1 MMIFKKISRYLY
13 SALSRWLEVQK
24 DRQIKASMHFCGRD
38 VTLYHPVIFYGAEA
52 LDIGDNTSVAPFVHV
67 WCGGRVIIGAR
78 CMIGSHTAITS
89 LTHNYDAPEMWKTIE
104 AAPVVIGDDV
114 WIGSHAVIL
123 PGVKIGN
130 GVVVGA
136 GSIVSKDVPENAVV
150 YGSPAL
156 VQAYRQTTAVNRQA

>member
-13 SALSRWLEVQK
+13 SALSRWLEMQK
-24 DRQIKASMHFCGRD
+24 DRQIKESMHFCGKD
-38 VTLYHPVIFYGAEA
+38 VKLYHPVIFYGAEA
-52 LDIGDNTSVAPFVHV
+52 LDIGDNTSVAPFVHI

-78 CMIGSHTAITS
+78 CMIGSHAAITS
-89 LTHNYDAPEMWKTIE
+89 LTHNYGAPEMWKTIE

-123 PGVKIGN
+123 PGVKINN
-130 GVVVGA
+130 GAVVGA

-150 YGSPAL
+150 YGSPAV
-156 VQAYRQTTAVNRQA
+156 VQAYRQTTAVNSQA